1 MNSSF
6 RVNDYLGHILEAIG
20 RIEAYTLGL
29 DQGGFESDVKT
40 QDAVIRNMEI
50 IGEACS
56 NIRKQAPDFARSH
69 PEVPWGS
76 AIGNRNALSHGYF
89 SVDLT
94 LVWATVRQD
103 LPRLKAAVQ
112 SLSSGLG

>member
-1 MNSSF
+1 MNSTL

-20 RIEAYTLGL
+20 RIDDYTRNL
-29 DQGGFESDVKT
+29 DQSGFESDAKT

-50 IGEACS
+50 IGEACK
-56 NIRKQAPDFARSH
+56 NIRKHAPDFARSH
-69 PEVPWGS
+69 PEVPWGN

-94 LVWATVRQD
+94 LVWATVVRD
-103 LPRLKAAVQ
+103 LPRLKATVQ
-112 SLSSGLG
+112 SLFDAGK